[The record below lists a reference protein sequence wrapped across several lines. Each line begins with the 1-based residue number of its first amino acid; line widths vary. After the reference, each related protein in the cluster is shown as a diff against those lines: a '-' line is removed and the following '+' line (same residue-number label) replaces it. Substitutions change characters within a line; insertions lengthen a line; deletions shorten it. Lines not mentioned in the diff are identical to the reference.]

1 MNPVTTVYLCD
12 DEPRVRKSLVFLLEQ
27 DLLTVSAHG
36 SGPELLAA
44 VDAAPKP
51 FRGIFLLDQGMAPMK
66 GSQVH
71 AQLLARGLAHRSPV
85 LFLSGRSTLPM
96 AVDAMRRGAV
106 NYLEKPFKGETIL
119 RWVREALE
127 TEASWF
133 AKSRRSDELRSLWE
147 RLPPRQ
153 KQIAPLVANGQPNKS
168 IAWDIQRTLRMVEE
182 HRKKLFANLG
192 LKSASELATLIA
204 EMRACGTGPA
214 METPASAGASCAP
227 GNPPRR

>member
-12 DEPRVRKSLVFLLEQ
+12 DDPQVLKSLVYLLEP
-27 DLLTVSAHG
+27 DMLTFSAHG

-51 FRGIFLLDQGMAPMK
+51 FRGIFLLDQDMFPMK

-85 LFLSGRSTLPM
+85 LFLSNTSTLSM

-106 NYLEKPFKGETIL
+106 TYLEKPFTRQTIL
-119 RWVREALE
+119 PWVQEALE
-127 TEASWF
+127 TEAQWF
-133 AKSRRSDELRSLWE
+133 EKACRSDALRALWE
-147 RLPPRQ
+147 HLTPRQ
-153 KQIAPLVANGQPNKS
+153 KEVAELVVDGQLNKS
-168 IAWDIQRTLRMVEE
+168 IAWDMAVSPSMIEQ
-182 HRKKLFANLG
+182 HRSKVFDRLG
-192 LKSASELATLIA
+192 VKSAPELATLIA

-214 METPASAGASCAP
+214 TAPSAAAGTS
-227 GNPPRR
+227 